1 MILKL
6 RKTVAFVGM
15 MGAGKT
21 AVGRV
26 VAQKLNAPFLDSDV
40 EIELAA
46 NMSVS
51 EIFSRDGEQFFRDRE
66 AQIIKRLLKSET
78 CILSTGGGAFVNK
91 EIRKAISS
99 HGMSIWFE
107 AELNLLWSRIK
118 NKESRP
124 LLKTPD
130 PFETLR
136 DIFEKRQDIYAL
148 ADTSVIADKDLSID
162 EMSDRVIEALLI
174 RPDVLEELHDR

>member
-21 AVGRV
+21 AIGRV
-26 VAQKLNAPFLDSDV
+26 VAQKLNSRFLDSDT

-51 EIFSRDGEQFFRDRE
+51 EIFTRDGEPFFRDRE
-66 AQIIKRLLKSET
+66 AEIIKRLLETET
-78 CILSTGGGAFVNK
+78 CILSTGGGAFEND
-91 EIRKAISS
+91 EIRKAMSNY
-99 HGMSIWFE
+99 GMSLW
-107 AELNLLWSRIK
+107 LQVDLDLLWSRVK

-124 LLKTPD
+124 LLNTPD
-130 PFETLR
+130 PLGTLR
-136 DIFEKRQDIYAL
+136 DIFQERQDVYAL
-148 ADTSVIADKDLSID
+148 ADASVKANKDLSID
-162 EMSDRVIEALLI
+162 EMSDRVIDALLT
-174 RPDVLEELHDR
+174 RPDVLEQIHD

>member
-21 AVGRV
+21 AIGRV
-26 VAQKLNAPFLDSDV
+26 VAQKLNSRFLDSDT

-51 EIFSRDGEQFFRDRE
+51 EIFTRDGEPFFRDRE
-66 AQIIKRLLKSET
+66 AEIIKRLLETET
-78 CILSTGGGAFVNK
+78 CILSTGGGAFEND
-91 EIRKAISS
+91 EIRKAMSN
-99 HGMSIWFE
+99 HGMSLW
-107 AELNLLWSRIK
+107 LQVDLDLLWSRVK

-124 LLKTPD
+124 LLNTQD
-130 PFETLR
+130 PFGTLR
-136 DIFEKRQDIYAL
+136 DIFQERQDVYAL
-148 ADTSVIADKDLSID
+148 ADASVKANKDLSID
-162 EMSDRVIEALLI
+162 EMSDRVIDALLT
-174 RPDVLEELHDR
+174 RPDVLEQIHD

>member
-21 AVGRV
+21 AIGRV
-26 VAQKLNAPFLDSDV
+26 VAQKLNSRFLDSDT

-51 EIFSRDGEQFFRDRE
+51 EIFTRDGEPFFRDRE
-66 AQIIKRLLKSET
+66 AEIIKRLLETET
-78 CILSTGGGAFVNK
+78 CILSTGGGAFEND
-91 EIRKAISS
+91 EIRKEMSNY
-99 HGMSIWFE
+99 GMSLW
-107 AELNLLWSRIK
+107 LQVDLDLLWSRVK

-124 LLKTPD
+124 LLNTTD
-130 PFETLR
+130 PFGTLR
-136 DIFEKRQDIYAL
+136 DIFQERQDVYAL
-148 ADTSVIADKDLSID
+148 ADASVKANKDLSID
-162 EMSDRVIEALLI
+162 EMSDRVIDALLT
-174 RPDVLEELHDR
+174 RPDVLEQIHD